1 MKYNTL
7 NGTNVDTVDIDYSCE
22 LNDSKS
28 ESNEVH
34 ILELPLVMFITLS
47 TTWCNLND
55 FEREWLNPNLSFF
68 GGGWDPVPVLVE
80 GSLVGGQGCLGVEK

>member
-7 NGTNVDTVDIDYSCE
+7 NGTNVDTVDTDYSCE

-34 ILELPLVMFITLS
+34 TLELPLPLLMFITLS
-47 TTWCNLND
+47 TM
-55 FEREWLNPNLSFF
+55 
-68 GGGWDPVPVLVE
+68 
-80 GSLVGGQGCLGVEK
+80 